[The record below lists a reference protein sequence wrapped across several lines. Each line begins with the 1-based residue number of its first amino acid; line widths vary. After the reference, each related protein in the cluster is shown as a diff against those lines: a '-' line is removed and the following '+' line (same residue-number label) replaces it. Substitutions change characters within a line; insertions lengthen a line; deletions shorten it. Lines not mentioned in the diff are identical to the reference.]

1 MKKKVLLVLLVM
13 LLVLIVPII
22 SACSCNNNPGP
33 GTETGGEGD
42 DPPVVPPIIDDKPV
56 ALPTGNIAPV
66 VKYLRVAEIGDNA
79 ITLKFNA
86 PNSEN
91 VVFEIKKSTKEI
103 TEKNFAKASKVEA
116 TVAGDGE
123 VKTVVITGVT
133 ADADNKT
140 YFAIQAHRG
149 EGDNAV
155 YSSLETVRAGG
166 IDKVFVDITKA
177 ESIYL
182 GEVIG
187 DPTPLFDENSE
198 LGDPLREDYWM
209 LPETGI
215 GRRYAP
221 RGWGYHNHTLGF
233 GDHHERYGTFIAP
246 IVDLEFNYYVECVY
260 VYEGSFGR
268 ETDFFGK
275 DRAIFCQNE
284 ACSKYNSLWS
294 KEQNDQYAIDG
305 KCPYCGETENI
316 FVQDFDISNDVMV
329 RWAKEAADFQTE
341 SDWLG
346 SVTRT
351 EEQLNENGWTR
362 IDIKAEV
369 RYIQIGYQDGGAP
382 LEVVI
387 YGYQTSESEETMIG
401 ETTRPLP
408 TVGDMM
414 GMCGLVGDYSCS
426 IEQLQA
432 GTVVREYHNF
442 GWSYASASFPSK
454 STLLSNTVVG
464 NFDILYSQY
473 CDARNGLLIIP
484 CLQWNEGSSPAR
496 VFNYETG
503 KLSNTIASWDEK
515 YKPETYVA
523 MADCIY
529 QYAARYGSSKM
540 GYLVENIIAHS
551 DAPNGATAG
560 RGYLKWIEI
569 GNEPNGE
576 DSAGAT
582 PYQLAALQSAAYD
595 GHQKTLLADHKD
607 YNPNTFKYTLGGKNA
622 DPDIKLAM
630 AGLAGL
636 GNRYITSMVY
646 WMRANRTDGCIAID
660 AFNYHTY
667 FGKYFTMNGQQIC
680 VGVSPEEYGLADAL
694 SVLIEYRDKYYPN
707 VEVWLTEFGWDTN
720 QSYETM
726 TSCHV
731 YGEYEDTPLGII
743 KRARE
748 IQGMWLTRC
757 YLLMSAIGI
766 DKATMYMCED
776 TGGANE
782 MTSVGK
788 YGTCGIWANDYM
800 ESGDRVYSY
809 TDESG
814 KKVRCFKNADDK
826 WQILDDLDNT
836 LGRVLTD
843 EEASK
848 YKMSA
853 NMMAK
858 HGYYYMYTLKETLG
872 EMTFQREL
880 ATGRDDVWVY
890 QYADEEGNEGYAAWC
905 PTSNCTVVENF
916 KIYVGNVDKATLVTA
931 EYGDIDGV
939 QTELVVTDGYVTIT
953 VSENPCYVVTE
964 D

>member
-13 LLVLIVPII
+13 LLVMIVPII
-22 SACSCNNNPGP
+22 SACSCNNDPGP
-33 GTETGGEGD
+33 GTETGTGD
-42 DPPVVPPIIDDKPV
+42 GDPPTPPYVDEYTG
-56 ALPTGNIAPV
+56 LPTGNVAPV
-66 VKYLRVAEIGDNA
+66 VKYLRIAEIGDNTVT
-79 ITLKFNA
+79 IKFNA

-91 VVFEIKKSTKEI
+91 LVFDIRKSAKEI
-103 TEKNFAKASKVEA
+103 TDENFDKATKLDV

-123 VKTVVITGVT
+123 VKTVIITGIT
-133 ADADNKT
+133 ANADEKT
-140 YFAIQAHRG
+140 YIAVQAHRG
-149 EGDNAV
+149 EDENAV
-155 YSSLETVRAGG
+155 YSSIETVRAGG
-166 IDKVFVDITKA
+166 IEKVFVDITKA
-177 ESIYL
+177 DAIYL

-187 DPTPLFDENSE
+187 DPTPLFDENSAV
-198 LGDPLREDYWM
+198 GNPIVEDYWA
-209 LPETGI
+209 LPESGI

-221 RGWGYHNHTLGF
+221 RGWGYHNHTLEF
-233 GDHHERYGTFIAP
+233 DDHHERYGTFIAP
-246 IVDLEFNYYVECVY
+246 IVDLEFNYYVDCIY
-260 VYEGSFGR
+260 VYEGTFGL
-268 ETDFFGK
+268 EQDYFGK
-275 DRAIFCQNE
+275 TCAIFCQNE
-284 ACSKYNSLWS
+284 GCSKKGSLWS
-294 KEQNDQYAIDG
+294 KDQNDQYAIDG
-305 KCPYCGETENI
+305 KCPYCGNTENI
-316 FVQDFDISNDVMV
+316 FVQEFDIKNDVTV

-346 SVTRT
+346 STTLT
-351 EEQLNENGWTR
+351 EAQLNENGWTR

-382 LEVVI
+382 LEAVI
-387 YGYQTSESEETMIG
+387 YGYQTSESEETIIG
-401 ETTRPLP
+401 ETVRPLP

-414 GMCGLVGDYSCS
+414 GMCGLLGDYSCS

-432 GTVVREYHNF
+432 STVVREYHNF

-464 NFDILYSQY
+464 NFDTLYKQY
-473 CDARNGLLIIP
+473 SDARNGLLIIP
-484 CLQWNEGSSPAR
+484 CLQWNEQSSPAR
-496 VFNYETG
+496 IYNYETG

-515 YKPETYVA
+515 YDPQTYVA
-523 MADCIY
+523 IADCVY

-540 GYLVENIIAHS
+540 GYLVDNIIGHS
-551 DAPNGATAG
+551 DAAIGATAG
-560 RGYLKWIEI
+560 RGYIKWIEI

-595 GHQKTLLADHKD
+595 GHQKTLLADV
-607 YNPNTFKYTLGGKNA
+607 YNPNSFGYIFGGKNA

-667 FGKYFTMNGQQIC
+667 FGKTFTLNGQNIT

-726 TSCHV
+726 TSAHV

-743 KRARE
+743 TRARE

-757 YLLMSAIGI
+757 YLIMSAIGI

-776 TGGANE
+776 TAGANE

-788 YGTCGIWANDYM
+788 YGTCGIWGNDYL
-800 ESGDRVYSY
+800 ESGERVYSY
-809 TDESG
+809 KDEKG
-814 KKVRCFKNADDK
+814 NKVRCFKNADDL
-826 WQILDDLDNT
+826 WQLLDDKNNP
-836 LGRVLTD
+836 GKVLTK
-843 EEASK
+843 EESDK
-848 YKMSA
+848 LSMSA
-853 NMMAK
+853 NMVAK
-858 HGYYYMYTLKETLG
+858 HGYYYMYTLKNTLG
-872 EMTFQREL
+872 NMTFQREL

-890 QYADEEGNEGYAAWC
+890 QYADEEGNVAYASWC
-905 PTSNCTVVENF
+905 PTSNCTEVENF
-916 KIYVGNVDKATLVTA
+916 KLYVGNVEKATLVTA
-931 EYGDIDGV
+931 EYGNTDGV
-939 QTELVVTDGYVTIT
+939 KTDLVVDDGYVTIT
-953 VSENPCYVVTE
+953 VGENPCYVVV